1 MMDNIQMDAL
11 GKKSCL
17 PVGLFYPEP
26 IVEAN
31 APFLTPAR
39 VPIVKPAVGSNPNKV
54 EAFVWLMSEKF
65 IYPILV
71 FGVGDDPDFIGAGQ
85 VPRPIPCEPRFRA

>member
-1 MMDNIQMDAL
+1 MDAL

-31 APFLTPAR
+31 APFLTPAWG
-39 VPIVKPAVGSNPNKV
+39 PIVKPASGSSPNEV
-54 EAFVWLMSEKF
+54 EVLVWLMREKF

-71 FGVGDDPDFIGAGQ
+71 FGVSDDPDFIGA
-85 VPRPIPCEPRFRA
+85 